1 MDLNGL
7 YVAAVNQWFPYNLTG
22 GKILI
27 NTFALMS
34 ILGIYSL
41 HYIMICNIHK
51 KTQFIRKFENTFQ
64 TKKFFFFHKHVILE
78 MFNNV
83 FKSSS
88 CIMGVLAKFQREGW
102 LVEWDIWKNFTKS
115 AQLFKTFILYAGNKE
130 NL

>member
-34 ILGIYSL
+34 IFRYIQSSLYHDMQYSQKKLNLLGSL
-41 HYIMICNIHK
+41 KIHSK
-51 KTQFIRKFENTFQ
+51 LKI
-64 TKKFFFFHKHVILE
+64 FFFHKHVILE

-115 AQLFKTFILYAGNKE
+115 SQLFKTFILYAGNKE